1 MINDLIFLIWK
12 PLQRPF
18 LLSLALWPEPLPVD
32 RMDVFI
38 FATQQP
44 IDDNFL
50 LLFYCLLGQVEM
62 VFDHI
67 DSSIHDDLEF
77 MMALGVNH
85 CVDFAY

>member
-1 MINDLIFLIWK
+1 MINYLIFLIWK

-18 LLSLALWPEPLPVD
+18 LLSLTLWPEPLPVD

-38 FATQQP
+38 FPAQEP

-50 LLFYCLLGQVEM
+50 LLFYSLLSQVEM

-77 MMALGVNH
+77 MVPLGVNH
-85 CVDFAY
+85 